1 MTTTIN
7 RPQNTL
13 HYGAPPPRGGSGVVK
28 TALGITGFVIGA
40 VGFIS
45 LIPGVGQVAQI
56 PLNAA
61 SHIVDRMKNG
71 VEASDELKYRA
82 EYYSPQ
88 IFKTLGVQAREGR
101 KATESEFKAAANIN
115 PELAKLY
122 AAPIAKKNKDNN
134 NSLGMTA
141 GITAAGLFVPGGD
154 KIASVVAGTGRIA
167 KAVNGTIGAAK
178 TLVPVMAAGMAGGA
192 LANALSGDVVD
203 PQVYLEAVH
212 KTVAEAK
219 SKGIDV
225 RQVVTPQMIFLL
237 RVAQDPKFA
246 ESIKMNF
253 KKPFHKM
260 NEAEQTQVMQAYP
273 ALANAATSEA
283 YAVAKDMLPVQE
295 LGAMKPNLN
304 GSANA
309 YAIGARNSS
318 FADRVTAR
326 RATAAQVPAGG
337 IA

>member
-1 MTTTIN
+1 MG
-7 RPQNTL
+7 NTVNSRI
-13 HYGAPPPRGGSGVVK
+13 HWGGPPPRTGSKGIK
-28 TALGITGFVIGA
+28 TALTVAGFALAGVSLIG
-40 VGFIS
+40 
-45 LIPGVGQVAQI
+45 LIPGVGQIAQI

-61 SHIVDRMKNG
+61 SHIIDRMKNG

-82 EYYSPQ
+82 QYYSPQ
-88 IFKTLGVQAREGR
+88 IFKTLGVRAAEGC
-101 KATESEFKAAANIN
+101 KATVSEFKAAANIN

-122 AAPIAKKNKDNN
+122 AAPIQKKNKENGS
-134 NSLGMTA
+134 SLAMNA
-141 GITAAGLFVPGGD
+141 GVSAAGFLVPGGGEVA
-154 KIASVVAGTGRIA
+154 KVVAESSKVA
-167 KAVNGTIGAAK
+167 KAVNTTIHAAK
-178 TLVPVMAAGMAGGA
+178 SIVPVLAAGMAGGA

-203 PQVYLEAVH
+203 PQEYLEAIH

-219 SKGIDV
+219 EKGINV

-246 ESIKMNF
+246 ESIKTNY

-260 NEAEQTQVMQAYP
+260 NEQEQAQVMQAYP

-283 YAVAKDMLPVQE
+283 YAVANDMLAVQE

-304 GSANA
+304 GNANA
-309 YAIGARNSS
+309 YAVGSRNSS
-318 FADRVTAR
+318 FADMVTAR
-326 RATAAQVPAGG
+326 RAALAPAQAGG